1 MTENKLWWKNGIVYQ
16 IYPRSF
22 QDTNDDGIGDLAGII
37 QHLDY
42 LQDLGIDA
50 IWFSPINPSPDVDFG
65 YDVADYHT
73 IDPKFGNLQ
82 DFERLLQEAHKRDLR
97 IIMDLVLSHSS
108 DQHRWFQESRKSK
121 DNPYHDWYIWR
132 DPAPDGGYPNN
143 WLSIFGGSA
152 WEYDENLGQYY
163 YHAFAK
169 GQPDLNWH
177 NLEVRSTLL
186 DVFRYWLDK
195 GVDGFRLDVF
205 NNYFQDVLFRDNPRN
220 EGFSIRKALRKFDAY
235 DHIYDS
241 NQPEMIGVVEDIR
254 KIMDSYPQRYVV
266 GETYL
271 VSSAQARTYIGE
283 KRLHA
288 GFDYAFCNSP
298 FSARAYGKEIQYWDA
313 LHGDDAWP
321 NYFFNNHDTPRSTTR
336 FAKGESDAIPK
347 LLLAMQLTVRGTP
360 YLYYGEEIGMRD
372 VSLARS
378 QIQDP
383 VGKRYWPFNKGRDG
397 CRAPMQW
404 SAKPNAGFTNGEPW
418 LPLNKDYPVRNV
430 ESQSASPASM
440 LAFYKSLIQL
450 RRAHPALNAGNLEMV
465 QVDNED
471 LLVYRRQAGDEKM
484 LIVLNFS
491 KQIYTYQLPTQDF
504 NKWELLYVGNEA
516 MVAQMT
522 ENNLNLPG
530 YGFGI
535 LISRSE

>member
-1 MTENKLWWKNGIVYQ
+1 MTENKLWWKNGIIYQ

-22 QDTNDDGIGDLAGII
+22 QDTNGDGIGDLAGVI

-42 LQDLGIDA
+42 IKELGVDA

-82 DFERLLQEAHKRDLR
+82 DFERLLQEAHKRDLHV
-97 IIMDLVLSHSS
+97 IMDLVLSHSS

-169 GQPDLNWH
+169 GQPDLNWR
-177 NLEVRSTLL
+177 NPEVRSTLL

-205 NNYFQDVLFRDNPRN
+205 NNYFQDALFRDNPRN
-220 EGFSIRKALRKFDAY
+220 EGFSIRKLLRKFDAY

-241 NQPEMIGVVEDIR
+241 NQPEMIEVVEDIR
-254 KIMDSYPQRYVV
+254 KIMDSYPDRYVV

-271 VSSAQARTYIGE
+271 ATSAQARTYIGE
-283 KRLHA
+283 NRLHA
-288 GFDYAFCNSP
+288 GFDYAFCNSA
-298 FSARAYGKEIQYWDA
+298 FNAKAYGQAIQFWDA
-313 LHGDDAWP
+313 LHGEDAWP

-336 FAKGESDAIPK
+336 FAQGESDAIPK

-372 VSLARS
+372 INLTRS

-383 VGKRYWPFNKGRDG
+383 VGKQYWPFNKGRDG

-404 SAKPNAGFTNGEPW
+404 NSKSNAGFTTGEPW
-418 LPLNKDYPVRNV
+418 LPVNKDYTVRNV
-430 ESQSASPASM
+430 DAQVASPAS
-440 LAFYKSLIQL
+440 LLTFYKELIQL
-450 RRAHPALNAGNLEMV
+450 RRTHPALNAGKLDMIQTEN
-465 QVDNED
+465 DD
-471 LLVYRRQAGDEKM
+471 LLIYQRQYNDEKM

-491 KQIYTYQLPTQDF
+491 KQISTYQLPTDDF
-504 NKWELLYVGNEA
+504 NKWELLYAGNEPIIS
-516 MVAQMT
+516 QMA
-522 ENNLNLPG
+522 ENELHLPH
-530 YGFGI
+530 YGFGV

>member
-1 MTENKLWWKNGIVYQ
+1 MTENKLWWKNGIIYQ

-22 QDTNDDGIGDLAGII
+22 QDSNSDGIGDLVGVI

-42 LQDLGIDA
+42 LQDLGVDA

-82 DFERLLQEAHKRDLR
+82 DFERLLQEAHKRDLHV
-97 IIMDLVLSHSS
+97 IMDLVLSHSS

-132 DPAPDGGYPNN
+132 DPAPDGGKPNN
-143 WLSIFGGSA
+143 WLSNFGGSA
-152 WEYDENLGQYY
+152 WEYDKNLGQYY

-169 GQPDLNWH
+169 GQPDLNWR
-177 NLEVRSTLL
+177 NPEVHSTML

-205 NNYFQDVLFRDNPRN
+205 NNYYQDALFRDNPRN
-220 EGFSIRKALRKFDAY
+220 EGFSIRKVLRKFDAY
-235 DHIYDS
+235 DHIYDTD
-241 NQPEMIGVVEDIR
+241 QPEMMGVVEDIR
-254 KIMDSYPQRYVV
+254 KIMDSYPERYVV

-271 VSSAQARTYIGE
+271 ATSAQARTYIGE
-283 KRLHA
+283 NRLHA

-298 FSARAYGKEIQYWDA
+298 FSARAYGQAIQYWDA
-313 LHGDDAWP
+313 LHGEEAWP

-372 VSLARS
+372 ISLARS

-397 CRAPMQW
+397 CRSPMQW
-404 SAKPNAGFTNGEPW
+404 NAKQNAGFTTGEPW
-418 LPLNKDYPVRNV
+418 LPVNKDYIVRNV
-430 ESQSASPASM
+430 DSQAASPAS
-440 LAFYKSLIQL
+440 LLTFYKELIQL
-450 RRAHPALNAGNLEMV
+450 RRAHPALNAGNLDMKKA
-465 QVDNED
+465 DNDD
-471 LLVYRRQAGDEKM
+471 LLVYQRQAGDEKM

-491 KQIYTYQLPTQDF
+491 KQINTYQLPTGDF
-504 NKWELLYVGNEA
+504 NKWELLYAGNEA
-516 MVAQMT
+516 IISQMA
-522 ENNLNLPG
+522 ENDLHLPA

>member
-1 MTENKLWWKNGIVYQ
+1 MTENKLWWKNGIIYQ

-22 QDTNDDGIGDLAGII
+22 QDSNSDGIGDLVGVI

-42 LQDLGIDA
+42 LQDLGVDA

-82 DFERLLQEAHKRDLR
+82 DFERLLQEAHKRDLHV
-97 IIMDLVLSHSS
+97 IMDLVLSHSS

-132 DPAPDGGYPNN
+132 DPAPDGGKPNN
-143 WLSIFGGSA
+143 WLSNFGGSA
-152 WEYDENLGQYY
+152 WEYDKNLGQYY

-169 GQPDLNWH
+169 GQPDLNWR
-177 NLEVRSTLL
+177 NPEVRSTML

-205 NNYFQDVLFRDNPRN
+205 NNYYQDALFRDNPRN
-220 EGFSIRKALRKFDAY
+220 EGFSIRKVLRKFDAY
-235 DHIYDS
+235 DHIYDTD
-241 NQPEMIGVVEDIR
+241 QPEMMGVVEDIR
-254 KIMDSYPQRYVV
+254 KIMDSYPERYVV

-271 VSSAQARTYIGE
+271 ATSAQARTYIGE
-283 KRLHA
+283 NRLHA

-298 FSARAYGKEIQYWDA
+298 FSARAYGQAIQYWDA
-313 LHGDDAWP
+313 LHGEEAWP

-372 VSLARS
+372 ISLARS

-397 CRAPMQW
+397 CRSPMQW
-404 SAKPNAGFTNGEPW
+404 NAKQNAGFTTGEPW
-418 LPLNKDYPVRNV
+418 LPVNKDYIVRNV
-430 ESQSASPASM
+430 DSQAASPAS
-440 LAFYKSLIQL
+440 LLTFYKELIQL
-450 RRAHPALNAGNLEMV
+450 RRAHPALNAGNLDMIKT
-465 QVDNED
+465 DNDD
-471 LLVYRRQAGDEKM
+471 LLVYQRQAGDEKM

-491 KQIYTYQLPTQDF
+491 KQINTYQLPTGDF
-504 NKWELLYVGNEA
+504 NKWELLYAGNEA
-516 MVAQMT
+516 IISQMA
-522 ENNLNLPG
+522 ENDLHLPA

>member
-1 MTENKLWWKNGIVYQ
+1 MAEHKLWWKNGIIYQ

-22 QDTNDDGIGDLAGII
+22 QDTNGDGIGDLEGII

-42 LQDLGIDA
+42 LQDLGIDG
-50 IWFSPINPSPDVDFG
+50 IWLSPINPSPDVDFG
-65 YDVADYHT
+65 YDISDYHT

-82 DFERLLQEAHKRDLR
+82 DFEHLLQEAHKRDLH

-108 DQHRWFQESRKSK
+108 DQHRWFQESRKSV
-121 DNPYHDWYIWR
+121 DNPYHDWYVWR
-132 DPAPDGGYPNN
+132 DPAPEGGKPNN
-143 WLSIFGGSA
+143 WVSIFGGDA

-163 YHAFAK
+163 YHMFNK
-169 GQPDLNWH
+169 HQPDLNWH
-177 NLEVRSTLL
+177 NPEVRSTML

-205 NNYFQDVLFRDNPRN
+205 NNYFQDKLFRDNPKK
-220 EGFSIRKALRKFDAY
+220 EGLSFRSLVRKFDAY

-241 NQPEMIGVVEDIR
+241 NQPEMIELVEDIR
-254 KIMDSYPQRYVV
+254 KIVDSYPERYVV
-266 GETYL
+266 GETFL
-271 VSSAQARTYIGE
+271 VDSAQARTYIGP
-283 KRLHA
+283 KGLYA

-298 FSARAYGKEIQYWDA
+298 FNARAYGKAIQYWDA
-313 LHGDDAWP
+313 LHGENNWP

-372 VSLARS
+372 INLARS

-397 CRAPMQW
+397 CRSPMQW
-404 SAKPNAGFTNGEPW
+404 SSKLNAGFTTGEPW
-418 LPLNKDYPVRNV
+418 LPVNKDYPVRNLA
-430 ESQSASPASM
+430 SQSASPAS
-440 LAFYKSLIQL
+440 LLSFYKQMIKL
-450 RRAHPALNAGNLEMV
+450 RQAYPALNAGNLEMI
-465 QVDNED
+465 QAENED
-471 LLVYRRQAGDEKM
+471 LLVYQRQAGDQKM
-484 LIVLNFS
+484 LIILNFS
-491 KQIYTYQLPTQDF
+491 KEINNYPLQTDNF
-504 NKWELLYVGNEA
+504 NRWELLFAGNESRTS
-516 MVAQMT
+516 QMA
-522 ENNLNLPG
+522 ESDVHLPG
-530 YGFGI
+530 YGFAI

>member
-1 MTENKLWWKNGIVYQ
+1 MTDKKLWWKNGIIYQ

-22 QDTNDDGIGDLAGII
+22 QDSNGDGIGDLGGIL

-42 LQDLGIDA
+42 LRDLGVDGV
-50 IWFSPINPSPDVDFG
+50 WFSPINPSPDVDFG

-82 DFERLLQEAHKRDLR
+82 DFERLLQEAHKRGLH

-108 DQHRWFQESRKSK
+108 DQHRWFQEARKSK
-121 DNPYHDWYIWR
+121 ENPYHDWYIWR
-132 DPAPDGGYPNN
+132 DPAPDGGVPNN
-143 WLSIFGGSA
+143 WFSIFGGSA
-152 WEYDENLGQYY
+152 WECDENLGQYY

-177 NLEVRSTLL
+177 NPEVRSTLL

-205 NNYFQDVLFRDNPRN
+205 NNYYQDALFRDNPRN
-220 EGFSIRKALRKFDAY
+220 EGVSLRKLFRKFDAY

-241 NQPEMIGVVEDIR
+241 NQPEMMSVVEDIR
-254 KIMDSYPQRYVV
+254 KIIDSYSDRYVV

-271 VSSAQARTYIGE
+271 VDSLKARTYIGDN
-283 KRLHA
+283 KLHA
-288 GFDYAFCNSP
+288 GFDYAFSNAP
-298 FSARAYGKEIQYWDA
+298 FNARAYGKAIQYWDA

-378 QIQDP
+378 QILDP
-383 VGKRYWPFNKGRDG
+383 VGKQYWPFNKGRDG
-397 CRAPMQW
+397 CRSPMQW
-404 SAKPNAGFTNGEPW
+404 SAKQNAGFTTGEPW
-418 LPLNKDYPVRNV
+418 LPVNKDYAVRNV
-430 ESQSASPASM
+430 ESQTASPASM
-440 LAFYKSLIQL
+440 LTFYKSLIQL
-450 RRAHPALNAGNLEMV
+450 RREHPALNAGKLALI

-471 LLVYRRQAGDEKM
+471 LLVYERQTDDEKM

-491 KQIYTYQLPTQDF
+491 KKILSYQLPTQDF
-504 NKWELLYVGNEA
+504 NKWELLYAGNEA
-516 MVAQMT
+516 MVAQMA
-522 ENNLNLPG
+522 ESNLNLPA

>member
-1 MTENKLWWKNGIVYQ
+1 MTEKRLWWKNGIIYQ

-22 QDTNDDGIGDLAGII
+22 QDTNGDGIGDLAGAI

-42 LQDLGIDA
+42 IKELGVDA

-82 DFERLLQEAHKRDLR
+82 DFERLLQEAHKRDLHV
-97 IIMDLVLSHSS
+97 IMDLVLSHSS

-143 WLSIFGGSA
+143 WLSNFGGSA

-177 NLEVRSTLL
+177 NPEVRSTLL

-205 NNYFQDVLFRDNPRN
+205 NNYFQDELFRDNPRN
-220 EGFSIRKALRKFDAY
+220 EGFSVRKLLRKFDAY
-235 DHIYDS
+235 EHIFDS

-254 KIMDSYPQRYVV
+254 KIMDSYPDRYVV

-271 VSSAQARTYIGE
+271 ATSVQARTYIGE
-283 KRLHA
+283 NRLHA
-288 GFDYAFCNSP
+288 GFDYAFCNSA
-298 FSARAYGKEIQYWDA
+298 FNAKAYGQAIQYWDA

-336 FAKGESDAIPK
+336 FAQGESDAIPK

-360 YLYYGEEIGMRD
+360 FLYYGEEIGMRD
-372 VSLARS
+372 INLTRS
-378 QIQDP
+378 QVQDP
-383 VGKRYWPFNKGRDG
+383 AGKRYWSFNKGRDG
-397 CRAPMQW
+397 CRSPMQW
-404 SAKPNAGFTNGEPW
+404 NSKLNAGFTTGEPW
-418 LPLNKDYPVRNV
+418 LPVNKDYTVRNV
-430 ESQSASPASM
+430 DAQTASAAS
-440 LAFYKSLIQL
+440 LLTFYKELIQL
-450 RRAHPALNAGNLEMV
+450 RRAHPALNAGKLDMIQTEN
-465 QVDNED
+465 DD
-471 LLVYRRQAGDEKM
+471 LLIYQRVHSDEKM

-491 KQIYTYQLPTQDF
+491 KEISTYQLPTADF
-504 NKWELLYVGNEA
+504 NKWELLYAGNEPIIS
-516 MVAQMT
+516 QMA
-522 ENNLNLPG
+522 ENELHLPA